1 MITLRKAEE
10 RGQGSGELAFRYL
23 MDCVTLLLVGPGRFS
38 VGNYVESCIVE
49 GCVAGA
55 FDHPSWLNSTA
66 GSAEDVLRG
75 LPTLYGHFRKY
86 RNVLDFT
93 PDTFEP
99 SRNIFQNKQGILALC
114 RPEKAKELNQ
124 QFIDANLPHY
134 LFDKPLKCNPIKKN
148 NPWISGLFYL
158 FATVIIM
165 AGLATIAKVLSVWI
179 LPLLI
184 LGGLLLLTVIGAFQL
199 RNDNQIEE
207 KNFLALMKL
216 AFKQIPLLGKLLP
229 KKESE

>member
-1 MITLRKAEE
+1 M
-10 RGQGSGELAFRYL
+10 
-23 MDCVTLLLVGPGRFS
+23 
-38 VGNYVESCIVE
+38 
-49 GCVAGA
+49 
-55 FDHPSWLNSTA
+55 
-66 GSAEDVLRG
+66 
-75 LPTLYGHFRKY
+75 
-86 RNVLDFT
+86 
-93 PDTFEP
+93 
-99 SRNIFQNKQGILALC
+99 
-114 RPEKAKELNQ
+114 
-124 QFIDANLPHY
+124 
-134 LFDKPLKCNPIKKN
+134 KKN